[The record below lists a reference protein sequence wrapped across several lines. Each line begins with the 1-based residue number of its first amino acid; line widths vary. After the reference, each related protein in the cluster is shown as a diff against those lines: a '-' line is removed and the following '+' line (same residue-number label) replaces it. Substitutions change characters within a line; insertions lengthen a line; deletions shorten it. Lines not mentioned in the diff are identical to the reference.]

1 MFALTL
7 FKDIGDRI
15 FASLNLRVF
24 LPLLFAA
31 LASTWYGLFW
41 SVDHFAALT
50 GGLHFMDMQPRLTA
64 EVLFAEIERYDPDT
78 TRFYLWWSL
87 FDYAWPFITFTTM
100 LFISAWLC
108 RFADP
113 RWTRRFTWL
122 VAFAYITVG
131 LDWAENVG
139 FASLV
144 VMRPSGP
151 LWLAQLTLGL
161 HAGKLIFNMLFNLG
175 FWALLLTVF
184 WRRVRVLF

>member
-1 MFALTL
+1 MTL
-7 FKDIGDRI
+7 FSDIGDRI
-15 FASLNLRVF
+15 IASLNLRVF
-24 LPLLFAA
+24 LPLLIAA

-41 SVDHFAALT
+41 STDHFAVLT

-64 EVLFAEIERYDPDT
+64 DVLFAEIERYDPAT

-113 RWTRRFTWL
+113 RWVSRFAWL

-144 VMRPSGP
+144 VMRPTGP
-151 LWLAQLTLGL
+151 LWLAQLTLAL

-175 FWALLLTVF
+175 FWALLLTVLL
-184 WRRVRVLF
+184 RRIRALF